1 MHILVDIGNTNILFG
16 KFDNFNFVEQLRIET
31 KVFDKDISKVDS
43 ETYTKIHNF
52 IGNDCSDFFI
62 SGVVPDT
69 ILILINFMKNFQDLN
84 IVEIDNKYLG
94 NLIKV
99 DVDMPDEVGVDRL
112 INSYAGLNL
121 YNGPLIIIDFGT
133 SLPSSTKEI
142 SSKIADTGA
151 VILDAPLGRTPHHA
165 KDGLLNIMASGD
177 KDAFDA
183 VRTIL
188 ENLGEN
194 VFYLGDLGTGHTIKL
209 MNNFF
214 GMTIANAMAEV
225 FAVADAAGVSRQTV
239 YKVISAGPLHSSM
252 MDFISAFGLEGDK
265 SKLEFAIKNA
275 FKDVSYYRLMT
286 QNLGINSIMS
296 ESASKALSQAND
308 VGYANAMVCEM
319 IDFFKKHYSSDSI

>member
-1 MHILVDIGNTNILFG
+1 MESRIGFVGLGLMGSAMVGRLQDCNYQLTVLGNKDRTGLDQALARGALEAASGVDLAKQSDVIMLCMGTSEQVEERILG
-16 KFDNFNFVEQLRIET
+16 EQGI
-31 KVFDKDISKVDS
+31 
-43 ETYTKIHNF
+43 
-52 IGNDCSDFFI
+52 I
-62 SGVVPDT
+62 SG
-69 ILILINFMKNFQDLN
+69 LSSGK
-84 IVEIDNKYLG
+84 
-94 NLIKV
+94 
-99 DVDMPDEVGVDRL
+99 
-112 INSYAGLNL
+112 
-121 YNGPLIIIDFGT
+121 IIIDFGT

-225 FAVADAAGVSRQTV
+225 FAVADAAGVSRETV

-308 VGYANAMVCEM
+308 GGYANAMVCEM
-319 IDFFKKHYSSDSI
+319 IDFFKKHYSSDRM

>member
-1 MHILVDIGNTNILFG
+1 MESRIGFVGLGLMGSAMVGRLQDCNYQLTVLGNKDRTGLDQALTRGALEAASGVDLAKQSDVIMLCMGTSDQVEERILG
-16 KFDNFNFVEQLRIET
+16 EQGI
-31 KVFDKDISKVDS
+31 
-43 ETYTKIHNF
+43 
-52 IGNDCSDFFI
+52 I
-62 SGVVPDT
+62 SG
-69 ILILINFMKNFQDLN
+69 LSSGK
-84 IVEIDNKYLG
+84 
-94 NLIKV
+94 
-99 DVDMPDEVGVDRL
+99 
-112 INSYAGLNL
+112 
-121 YNGPLIIIDFGT
+121 IIIDFGT

-308 VGYANAMVCEM
+308 GGYANAMVCEM

>member
-1 MHILVDIGNTNILFG
+1 MESRIGFVGLGLMGSAMVGRLQDYNYQLTVLGNKDRTGLDQALARGALEAASGVDLAKQSDVIMLCMGTSDQVEERILGEHGI
-16 KFDNFNFVEQLRIET
+16 
-31 KVFDKDISKVDS
+31 
-43 ETYTKIHNF
+43 
-52 IGNDCSDFFI
+52 I
-62 SGVVPDT
+62 SG
-69 ILILINFMKNFQDLN
+69 LSSGK
-84 IVEIDNKYLG
+84 
-94 NLIKV
+94 
-99 DVDMPDEVGVDRL
+99 
-112 INSYAGLNL
+112 
-121 YNGPLIIIDFGT
+121 IIIDFGT

-225 FAVADAAGVSRQTV
+225 FAVADAAGVSRETV

-308 VGYANAMVCEM
+308 GGYANAMVCEM
-319 IDFFKKHYSSDSI
+319 IDFFKKHYSSDTM

>member
-1 MHILVDIGNTNILFG
+1 MEFRIGFVGLGLMGSAMVGRLQDCNYQLTVLGNKDRTGLDQALARGALEAASGVDLAKQSDVIMLCMGTSDQVEERILG
-16 KFDNFNFVEQLRIET
+16 EQGI
-31 KVFDKDISKVDS
+31 
-43 ETYTKIHNF
+43 
-52 IGNDCSDFFI
+52 I
-62 SGVVPDT
+62 SG
-69 ILILINFMKNFQDLN
+69 LSSGK
-84 IVEIDNKYLG
+84 
-94 NLIKV
+94 
-99 DVDMPDEVGVDRL
+99 
-112 INSYAGLNL
+112 
-121 YNGPLIIIDFGT
+121 IIIDFGT

-165 KDGLLNIMASGD
+165 KHGLLNIMASGD

-225 FAVADAAGVSRQTV
+225 FAVADAAGVSRETV

-308 VGYANAMVCEM
+308 DGYANAMVCEM

>member
-1 MHILVDIGNTNILFG
+1 MESRIGFVGLGLMGSAMVGRLQDCNYQLTVLGNKDRTGLDQALARGALEAASGVDLAKQSDVIMLCMGTSDQVEERILG
-16 KFDNFNFVEQLRIET
+16 EQGI
-31 KVFDKDISKVDS
+31 
-43 ETYTKIHNF
+43 
-52 IGNDCSDFFI
+52 I
-62 SGVVPDT
+62 SG
-69 ILILINFMKNFQDLN
+69 LASGK
-84 IVEIDNKYLG
+84 
-94 NLIKV
+94 
-99 DVDMPDEVGVDRL
+99 
-112 INSYAGLNL
+112 
-121 YNGPLIIIDFGT
+121 IIIDFGT

-225 FAVADAAGVSRQTV
+225 FAVADAAGVSRETV

-308 VGYANAMVCEM
+308 GGYANAMVCEM
-319 IDFFKKHYSSDSI
+319 IDFFKKHYSLDRM

>member
-1 MHILVDIGNTNILFG
+1 MESRIGFVGLGLMGSAMVGRLQDCNYQLTVLGNKDRTGLDQALARGALEAASGVDLAKQSDVIMLCMGTSDQVEERILG
-16 KFDNFNFVEQLRIET
+16 EQGI
-31 KVFDKDISKVDS
+31 
-43 ETYTKIHNF
+43 
-52 IGNDCSDFFI
+52 I
-62 SGVVPDT
+62 SG
-69 ILILINFMKNFQDLN
+69 LSSGK
-84 IVEIDNKYLG
+84 
-94 NLIKV
+94 
-99 DVDMPDEVGVDRL
+99 
-112 INSYAGLNL
+112 
-121 YNGPLIIIDFGT
+121 IIIDFGT

-214 GMTIANAMAEV
+214 GMSIANAMAEV
-225 FAVADAAGVSRQTV
+225 FAVADAAGVSRETV

-308 VGYANAMVCEM
+308 GGYANAMVCEM
-319 IDFFKKHYSSDSI
+319 IDFFKKHYSLDRM

>member
-1 MHILVDIGNTNILFG
+1 MEFRIGFVGLGLMGSAMVGRLQDCNYQLTVLGNKDRTGLDQALARGALEAASGVDLAKQSDVIMLCMGTSDQVEERILG
-16 KFDNFNFVEQLRIET
+16 EQGI
-31 KVFDKDISKVDS
+31 
-43 ETYTKIHNF
+43 
-52 IGNDCSDFFI
+52 I
-62 SGVVPDT
+62 SG
-69 ILILINFMKNFQDLN
+69 LSSGK
-84 IVEIDNKYLG
+84 
-94 NLIKV
+94 
-99 DVDMPDEVGVDRL
+99 
-112 INSYAGLNL
+112 
-121 YNGPLIIIDFGT
+121 IIIDFGT

-225 FAVADAAGVSRQTV
+225 FAVADAAGVSRETV

-308 VGYANAMVCEM
+308 GGYANAMVCEM
-319 IDFFKKHYSSDSI
+319 IDFFKKHYSSDRM

>member
-1 MHILVDIGNTNILFG
+1 MESRIGFVGLGLMGSAMVGRLQDCNYQLTVLGNKDRTGLDQALARGALEAASGVDLAKQSDVIMLCMGTSDQVEERILG
-16 KFDNFNFVEQLRIET
+16 EQGI
-31 KVFDKDISKVDS
+31 
-43 ETYTKIHNF
+43 
-52 IGNDCSDFFI
+52 I
-62 SGVVPDT
+62 SG
-69 ILILINFMKNFQDLN
+69 LSSGK
-84 IVEIDNKYLG
+84 
-94 NLIKV
+94 
-99 DVDMPDEVGVDRL
+99 
-112 INSYAGLNL
+112 
-121 YNGPLIIIDFGT
+121 IIIDFGT

-177 KDAFDA
+177 KDAFNA

-209 MNNFF
+209 MNNLF

-308 VGYANAMVCEM
+308 GGYANAMVCEM
-319 IDFFKKHYSSDSI
+319 INFFKKHYSMDRM

>member
-1 MHILVDIGNTNILFG
+1 MEFRIGFVGLGLMGSAMVGRLQDCNYQLTVLGNKDRTGLDQALARGALEAASGVDLAKQSDVIMLCMGTSDQVEERILG
-16 KFDNFNFVEQLRIET
+16 EQGI
-31 KVFDKDISKVDS
+31 
-43 ETYTKIHNF
+43 
-52 IGNDCSDFFI
+52 I
-62 SGVVPDT
+62 SG
-69 ILILINFMKNFQDLN
+69 LSSGK
-84 IVEIDNKYLG
+84 
-94 NLIKV
+94 
-99 DVDMPDEVGVDRL
+99 
-112 INSYAGLNL
+112 
-121 YNGPLIIIDFGT
+121 IIIDFGT

-142 SSKIADTGA
+142 SSKIADTGT

-225 FAVADAAGVSRQTV
+225 FAVADAAGVSRETV

-308 VGYANAMVCEM
+308 DGYSNAMVCEM

>member
-1 MHILVDIGNTNILFG
+1 MEARIGFVGLGLMGSAMVGRLQDCNYQLTVLGNKDRTGLDQALARGALEAASGVDLAKQSDVIMLCMGTSDQVEERILG
-16 KFDNFNFVEQLRIET
+16 EQGI
-31 KVFDKDISKVDS
+31 
-43 ETYTKIHNF
+43 
-52 IGNDCSDFFI
+52 I
-62 SGVVPDT
+62 SG
-69 ILILINFMKNFQDLN
+69 LSSGK
-84 IVEIDNKYLG
+84 
-94 NLIKV
+94 
-99 DVDMPDEVGVDRL
+99 
-112 INSYAGLNL
+112 
-121 YNGPLIIIDFGT
+121 IIIDFGT

-225 FAVADAAGVSRQTV
+225 FAVADAAGVSRETV

-252 MDFISAFGLEGDK
+252 MDFISAFGLKGDK

-308 VGYANAMVCEM
+308 GGYANAMVCEM
-319 IDFFKKHYSSDSI
+319 IDFFKKHYSLDRM

>member
-1 MHILVDIGNTNILFG
+1 MESRIGFVGLGLMGSAMVGRLQDCNYQLTVLGNKDRTGLDQALTRGALEAASGLDLAKQSDVIMLCMGTSDQVEERILG
-16 KFDNFNFVEQLRIET
+16 EQGI
-31 KVFDKDISKVDS
+31 
-43 ETYTKIHNF
+43 
-52 IGNDCSDFFI
+52 I
-62 SGVVPDT
+62 SG
-69 ILILINFMKNFQDLN
+69 LSSGK
-84 IVEIDNKYLG
+84 
-94 NLIKV
+94 
-99 DVDMPDEVGVDRL
+99 
-112 INSYAGLNL
+112 
-121 YNGPLIIIDFGT
+121 IIIDFGT

-308 VGYANAMVCEM
+308 DGYSNAMVCEM
-319 IDFFKKHYSSDSI
+319 IDFFKKHYSSDRM

>member
-1 MHILVDIGNTNILFG
+1 MESRIGFVGLGLMGSAMVGRLQDCNYQLTVLGNKDRTGLDQALTRGALEAASGLDLAKQSDVIMLCMGTSDQVEERILGEKGI
-16 KFDNFNFVEQLRIET
+16 
-31 KVFDKDISKVDS
+31 
-43 ETYTKIHNF
+43 
-52 IGNDCSDFFI
+52 I
-62 SGVVPDT
+62 SG
-69 ILILINFMKNFQDLN
+69 LSSGK
-84 IVEIDNKYLG
+84 
-94 NLIKV
+94 
-99 DVDMPDEVGVDRL
+99 
-112 INSYAGLNL
+112 
-121 YNGPLIIIDFGT
+121 IIIDFGT

-308 VGYANAMVCEM
+308 DGYANAMVCEM
-319 IDFFKKHYSSDSI
+319 INFFKKHYSSDRM

>member
-1 MHILVDIGNTNILFG
+1 MESRIGFVGLGLMGSAMVGRLQDCNYQLTVLGNKDRTGLDQALARGALEAASGVDLAKQSDVIMLCMGTSDQVEERILG
-16 KFDNFNFVEQLRIET
+16 EQGI
-31 KVFDKDISKVDS
+31 
-43 ETYTKIHNF
+43 
-52 IGNDCSDFFI
+52 I
-62 SGVVPDT
+62 SG
-69 ILILINFMKNFQDLN
+69 LSSGK
-84 IVEIDNKYLG
+84 
-94 NLIKV
+94 
-99 DVDMPDEVGVDRL
+99 
-112 INSYAGLNL
+112 
-121 YNGPLIIIDFGT
+121 IIIDFGT

-225 FAVADAAGVSRQTV
+225 FAVADAAGVSRETV

-308 VGYANAMVCEM
+308 DGYANAMVCEM
-319 IDFFKKHYSSDSI
+319 IDFFKKHYSSDII

>member
-1 MHILVDIGNTNILFG
+1 MESRIGFVGLGLMGSAMVGRLQDCNYQLTVLGNKDRTGLDQALTRGALEAASGLDLAKQSDVIMLCMGTSDQVEERILG
-16 KFDNFNFVEQLRIET
+16 EQGI
-31 KVFDKDISKVDS
+31 
-43 ETYTKIHNF
+43 
-52 IGNDCSDFFI
+52 I
-62 SGVVPDT
+62 SG
-69 ILILINFMKNFQDLN
+69 LSSGK
-84 IVEIDNKYLG
+84 
-94 NLIKV
+94 
-99 DVDMPDEVGVDRL
+99 
-112 INSYAGLNL
+112 
-121 YNGPLIIIDFGT
+121 IIIDFGT

-225 FAVADAAGVSRQTV
+225 FAVADAAGVSRETV

-308 VGYANAMVCEM
+308 DGYSNAMVCEM
-319 IDFFKKHYSSDSI
+319 IDFFKKHYSSDRM

>member
-1 MHILVDIGNTNILFG
+1 MEARIGFVGLGLMGSAMVGRLQDCNYQLTVLGNKDRTGLDQALTRGALEAASGVDLAKQSDVIMLCMGTSDQVEERILG
-16 KFDNFNFVEQLRIET
+16 EQGI
-31 KVFDKDISKVDS
+31 
-43 ETYTKIHNF
+43 
-52 IGNDCSDFFI
+52 I
-62 SGVVPDT
+62 SG
-69 ILILINFMKNFQDLN
+69 LSSGK
-84 IVEIDNKYLG
+84 
-94 NLIKV
+94 
-99 DVDMPDEVGVDRL
+99 
-112 INSYAGLNL
+112 
-121 YNGPLIIIDFGT
+121 IIIDFGT

-225 FAVADAAGVSRQTV
+225 FAVADAAGVSRETV

-308 VGYANAMVCEM
+308 DGYANAMVCEM
-319 IDFFKKHYSSDSI
+319 IDFFRKHYSSDRM

>member
-1 MHILVDIGNTNILFG
+1 MESRIGFVGLGLMGSAMVGRLQDCNYQLTVLGNKDRTGLDQALARGALEAASGVDLAKQSDVIMLCMGTSDQVEERILG
-16 KFDNFNFVEQLRIET
+16 EQGI
-31 KVFDKDISKVDS
+31 
-43 ETYTKIHNF
+43 
-52 IGNDCSDFFI
+52 I
-62 SGVVPDT
+62 SG
-69 ILILINFMKNFQDLN
+69 LSSGK
-84 IVEIDNKYLG
+84 
-94 NLIKV
+94 
-99 DVDMPDEVGVDRL
+99 
-112 INSYAGLNL
+112 
-121 YNGPLIIIDFGT
+121 IIIDFGT

-225 FAVADAAGVSRQTV
+225 FAVADAAGISRQTV

-308 VGYANAMVCEM
+308 DGYANAMVCEM
-319 IDFFKKHYSSDSI
+319 IDFFKKHYSSDRM

>member
-1 MHILVDIGNTNILFG
+1 MESRIGFVGLGLMGSAMVGRLQDCNYQLTVLGNKDRTGLDQALARGALEAASGVDLAKQSDVIMLCMGTSDQVEERILG
-16 KFDNFNFVEQLRIET
+16 EQGI
-31 KVFDKDISKVDS
+31 
-43 ETYTKIHNF
+43 
-52 IGNDCSDFFI
+52 I
-62 SGVVPDT
+62 SG
-69 ILILINFMKNFQDLN
+69 LS
-84 IVEIDNKYLG
+84 LG
-94 NLIKV
+94 K
-99 DVDMPDEVGVDRL
+99 
-112 INSYAGLNL
+112 
-121 YNGPLIIIDFGT
+121 IIIDFGT

-225 FAVADAAGVSRQTV
+225 FAVADAAGVSRETV

-308 VGYANAMVCEM
+308 GGYANAMVCEM
-319 IDFFKKHYSSDSI
+319 IDFFKKHYSSDTM

>member
-1 MHILVDIGNTNILFG
+1 MESRIGFVGLGLMGSAMVGRLQDCNYQLTVLGNKDRTGLDQALARGALEAASAVDLAKQSDVIMLCMGTSDQVEERILG
-16 KFDNFNFVEQLRIET
+16 EQGI
-31 KVFDKDISKVDS
+31 
-43 ETYTKIHNF
+43 
-52 IGNDCSDFFI
+52 I
-62 SGVVPDT
+62 SG
-69 ILILINFMKNFQDLN
+69 LSSGK
-84 IVEIDNKYLG
+84 
-94 NLIKV
+94 
-99 DVDMPDEVGVDRL
+99 
-112 INSYAGLNL
+112 
-121 YNGPLIIIDFGT
+121 IIIDFGT

-225 FAVADAAGVSRQTV
+225 FAVADAAGVSRETV

-308 VGYANAMVCEM
+308 DGYANAMVCEM

>member
-1 MHILVDIGNTNILFG
+1 MESRIGFVGLGLMGSAMVGRLQDCNYQLTVLGNKDRTGLDQALTRGALEAASGVDLAKKSDVIMLCMGTSDQVEERILG
-16 KFDNFNFVEQLRIET
+16 EQGI
-31 KVFDKDISKVDS
+31 
-43 ETYTKIHNF
+43 
-52 IGNDCSDFFI
+52 I
-62 SGVVPDT
+62 SG
-69 ILILINFMKNFQDLN
+69 LSSGK
-84 IVEIDNKYLG
+84 
-94 NLIKV
+94 
-99 DVDMPDEVGVDRL
+99 
-112 INSYAGLNL
+112 
-121 YNGPLIIIDFGT
+121 IIIDFGT

-296 ESASKALSQAND
+296 ESANKALSQAND
-308 VGYANAMVCEM
+308 DGYANAMVCEM
-319 IDFFKKHYSSDSI
+319 IDFFKKHYSSDRM

>member
-1 MHILVDIGNTNILFG
+1 MESRIGFVGLGLMGSAMVGRLQDCNYQLTVLGNKDRTGLDQALARGALEAASGVDLAKQSDVIMLCMGTSDQVEERILG
-16 KFDNFNFVEQLRIET
+16 EQGI
-31 KVFDKDISKVDS
+31 
-43 ETYTKIHNF
+43 
-52 IGNDCSDFFI
+52 I
-62 SGVVPDT
+62 SG
-69 ILILINFMKNFQDLN
+69 LSSGK
-84 IVEIDNKYLG
+84 
-94 NLIKV
+94 
-99 DVDMPDEVGVDRL
+99 
-112 INSYAGLNL
+112 
-121 YNGPLIIIDFGT
+121 IIIDFGT

-142 SSKIADTGA
+142 SSKISDTGA

-225 FAVADAAGVSRQTV
+225 FAVADAAGVSRETV

-308 VGYANAMVCEM
+308 GGYANAMVCEM
-319 IDFFKKHYSSDSI
+319 IDFFKKHYSSDRM

>member
-1 MHILVDIGNTNILFG
+1 MESRIGFVGLGLMGSAMVGRLQDCNYQLTVLGNKDRTGLDQALARGALEAASGVDLAKQSDVIMLCMGTSDQVEERILG
-16 KFDNFNFVEQLRIET
+16 EQGI
-31 KVFDKDISKVDS
+31 
-43 ETYTKIHNF
+43 
-52 IGNDCSDFFI
+52 I
-62 SGVVPDT
+62 SG
-69 ILILINFMKNFQDLN
+69 LSSGK
-84 IVEIDNKYLG
+84 
-94 NLIKV
+94 
-99 DVDMPDEVGVDRL
+99 
-112 INSYAGLNL
+112 
-121 YNGPLIIIDFGT
+121 IIIDFGT

-225 FAVADAAGVSRQTV
+225 FAVADAAGVSRETV

-308 VGYANAMVCEM
+308 DGYANAMVCEM

>member
-1 MHILVDIGNTNILFG
+1 MESRIGFVGLGLMGSAMVGRLQDCNYQLTVLGNKDRTGLDQALARGALEAASGVDLAKQSDVIMLCMGTSDQVEERILG
-16 KFDNFNFVEQLRIET
+16 EQGI
-31 KVFDKDISKVDS
+31 
-43 ETYTKIHNF
+43 
-52 IGNDCSDFFI
+52 I
-62 SGVVPDT
+62 SG
-69 ILILINFMKNFQDLN
+69 LASGK
-84 IVEIDNKYLG
+84 
-94 NLIKV
+94 
-99 DVDMPDEVGVDRL
+99 
-112 INSYAGLNL
+112 
-121 YNGPLIIIDFGT
+121 IIIDFGT

-142 SSKIADTGA
+142 SSKISDTGA

-225 FAVADAAGVSRQTV
+225 FAVADAAGVSRETV

-308 VGYANAMVCEM
+308 DGYANAMVCEM
-319 IDFFKKHYSSDSI
+319 IDFFKKHYSLDRM

>member
-1 MHILVDIGNTNILFG
+1 MESRIGFVGLGLMGSAMVGRLQDCNYQLTVLGNKDRTGLDQALTRGALEAASGLDLAKQSDVIMLCMGTSDQVEERILG
-16 KFDNFNFVEQLRIET
+16 EQGI
-31 KVFDKDISKVDS
+31 
-43 ETYTKIHNF
+43 
-52 IGNDCSDFFI
+52 I
-62 SGVVPDT
+62 SG
-69 ILILINFMKNFQDLN
+69 LSSGK
-84 IVEIDNKYLG
+84 
-94 NLIKV
+94 
-99 DVDMPDEVGVDRL
+99 
-112 INSYAGLNL
+112 
-121 YNGPLIIIDFGT
+121 IIIDFGT

-177 KDAFDA
+177 KGAFDA

-286 QNLGINSIMS
+286 QNLGVNSIMS

-308 VGYANAMVCEM
+308 DGYANAMVCEM
-319 IDFFKKHYSSDSI
+319 IDFFKKHYSLDRM

>member
-1 MHILVDIGNTNILFG
+1 MESRIGFVGLGLMGSAMVGRLQDCNYQLTVLGNKDRTGLDQALARGALEAASGVDLAKQSDVIMLCMGTSDQVEERILG
-16 KFDNFNFVEQLRIET
+16 EQGI
-31 KVFDKDISKVDS
+31 
-43 ETYTKIHNF
+43 
-52 IGNDCSDFFI
+52 I
-62 SGVVPDT
+62 SG
-69 ILILINFMKNFQDLN
+69 LSSGK
-84 IVEIDNKYLG
+84 
-94 NLIKV
+94 
-99 DVDMPDEVGVDRL
+99 
-112 INSYAGLNL
+112 
-121 YNGPLIIIDFGT
+121 IIIDFGT

-225 FAVADAAGVSRQTV
+225 FAVADAAGVSRETV

-252 MDFISAFGLEGDK
+252 MDFISAFGLKGDK

-308 VGYANAMVCEM
+308 DGYANAMVCEM
-319 IDFFKKHYSSDSI
+319 IDFFKKHYSSDRM

>member
-1 MHILVDIGNTNILFG
+1 MESRIGFVGLGLMGSAMVGRLQDCNYQLTVLGNKDRTGLDQALARGALEAASGVDLAKQSDVIMLCMGTSDQVEERILG
-16 KFDNFNFVEQLRIET
+16 EQGI
-31 KVFDKDISKVDS
+31 
-43 ETYTKIHNF
+43 
-52 IGNDCSDFFI
+52 I
-62 SGVVPDT
+62 SG
-69 ILILINFMKNFQDLN
+69 LSSGK
-84 IVEIDNKYLG
+84 
-94 NLIKV
+94 
-99 DVDMPDEVGVDRL
+99 
-112 INSYAGLNL
+112 
-121 YNGPLIIIDFGT
+121 IIIDFGT

-177 KDAFDA
+177 KNAFDT

-225 FAVADAAGVSRQTV
+225 FAVADAAGVSRETV

-308 VGYANAMVCEM
+308 GGYANAMVCEM
-319 IDFFKKHYSSDSI
+319 IDFFKKHYSLDRM

>member
-1 MHILVDIGNTNILFG
+1 MESRIGFVGLGLMGSAMVGRLQDCNYQLTVLGNKDRTGLDQALARGALEAASGVDLAKQCDVIMLCMGTSDQVEERILG
-16 KFDNFNFVEQLRIET
+16 EQGI
-31 KVFDKDISKVDS
+31 
-43 ETYTKIHNF
+43 
-52 IGNDCSDFFI
+52 I
-62 SGVVPDT
+62 SG
-69 ILILINFMKNFQDLN
+69 LSSGK
-84 IVEIDNKYLG
+84 
-94 NLIKV
+94 
-99 DVDMPDEVGVDRL
+99 
-112 INSYAGLNL
+112 
-121 YNGPLIIIDFGT
+121 IIIDFGT

-225 FAVADAAGVSRQTV
+225 FAVADAAGVSRETV

-308 VGYANAMVCEM
+308 GGYENAMVCEM
-319 IDFFKKHYSSDSI
+319 IDFFKKHYSLDRM

>member
-1 MHILVDIGNTNILFG
+1 MESRIGFVGLGLMGSAMVGRLQDYNYQLTVLGNKDRTGLDQALARGALEAASGVDLAKQSDVIMLCMGTSDQVEERILG
-16 KFDNFNFVEQLRIET
+16 EQGI
-31 KVFDKDISKVDS
+31 
-43 ETYTKIHNF
+43 
-52 IGNDCSDFFI
+52 I
-62 SGVVPDT
+62 SG
-69 ILILINFMKNFQDLN
+69 LSSGK
-84 IVEIDNKYLG
+84 
-94 NLIKV
+94 
-99 DVDMPDEVGVDRL
+99 
-112 INSYAGLNL
+112 
-121 YNGPLIIIDFGT
+121 IIIDFGT

-225 FAVADAAGVSRQTV
+225 FAVADAAGVSRETV

-308 VGYANAMVCEM
+308 DGYSNAMVCEM

>member
-1 MHILVDIGNTNILFG
+1 MESRIGFVGLGLMGSAMVGRLQDCNYQLTVLGNKDRTGLDQALTRGALEAASGLDLAKQSDVIMLCMGTSDQVEERILG
-16 KFDNFNFVEQLRIET
+16 EQGI
-31 KVFDKDISKVDS
+31 
-43 ETYTKIHNF
+43 
-52 IGNDCSDFFI
+52 I
-62 SGVVPDT
+62 SG
-69 ILILINFMKNFQDLN
+69 LSSGK
-84 IVEIDNKYLG
+84 
-94 NLIKV
+94 
-99 DVDMPDEVGVDRL
+99 
-112 INSYAGLNL
+112 
-121 YNGPLIIIDFGT
+121 IIIDFGT

-308 VGYANAMVCEM
+308 DGYANAMVCEM
-319 IDFFKKHYSSDSI
+319 IDFFKKHYSSDRI

>member
-1 MHILVDIGNTNILFG
+1 MESRIGFVGLGLMGSAMVGRLQDCNYQLTVLGNKDRTGLDQALARGALEAASGVDLAKQSDVIMLCMGTSDQVEERILG
-16 KFDNFNFVEQLRIET
+16 EQGI
-31 KVFDKDISKVDS
+31 
-43 ETYTKIHNF
+43 
-52 IGNDCSDFFI
+52 I
-62 SGVVPDT
+62 SG
-69 ILILINFMKNFQDLN
+69 LSSGK
-84 IVEIDNKYLG
+84 
-94 NLIKV
+94 
-99 DVDMPDEVGVDRL
+99 
-112 INSYAGLNL
+112 
-121 YNGPLIIIDFGT
+121 IIIDFGT

-225 FAVADAAGVSRQTV
+225 FAVADAAGVSRETV

-308 VGYANAMVCEM
+308 GGYANAMVCEM
-319 IDFFKKHYSSDSI
+319 IDFFKKHYSSDRI

>member
-1 MHILVDIGNTNILFG
+1 MEGNMESRIGFVGLGLMGSAMVGRLQDCNYQLTVLGNKDRTGLDQALARGALEAASGVDLAKQSDVIMLCMGTSDQVEERILG
-16 KFDNFNFVEQLRIET
+16 EQGI
-31 KVFDKDISKVDS
+31 
-43 ETYTKIHNF
+43 
-52 IGNDCSDFFI
+52 I
-62 SGVVPDT
+62 SG
-69 ILILINFMKNFQDLN
+69 LSSGK
-84 IVEIDNKYLG
+84 
-94 NLIKV
+94 
-99 DVDMPDEVGVDRL
+99 
-112 INSYAGLNL
+112 
-121 YNGPLIIIDFGT
+121 IIIDFGT

-308 VGYANAMVCEM
+308 DGYANAMVCEM
-319 IDFFKKHYSSDSI
+319 IDFFKKHYSSDRM

>member
-1 MHILVDIGNTNILFG
+1 METRIGFVGLGLMGSAMVGRLQDCNYQLTVLGNKDRTGLDQALTRGALEAASGVDLAKQSDVIMLCMGTSDQVEERILG
-16 KFDNFNFVEQLRIET
+16 EQGI
-31 KVFDKDISKVDS
+31 
-43 ETYTKIHNF
+43 
-52 IGNDCSDFFI
+52 I
-62 SGVVPDT
+62 SG
-69 ILILINFMKNFQDLN
+69 LSSGK
-84 IVEIDNKYLG
+84 
-94 NLIKV
+94 
-99 DVDMPDEVGVDRL
+99 
-112 INSYAGLNL
+112 
-121 YNGPLIIIDFGT
+121 IIIDFGT

-308 VGYANAMVCEM
+308 GGYANAMVCEM
-319 IDFFKKHYSSDSI
+319 IDFFKKHYSSDRM

>member
-1 MHILVDIGNTNILFG
+1 MESRIGFVGLGLMGSAMVGRLQDCNYQLTVLGNKDRTGLDQALARGALEAASGVDLAKQSDVIMLCMGTSDQVEERILG
-16 KFDNFNFVEQLRIET
+16 EQGI
-31 KVFDKDISKVDS
+31 
-43 ETYTKIHNF
+43 
-52 IGNDCSDFFI
+52 I
-62 SGVVPDT
+62 SG
-69 ILILINFMKNFQDLN
+69 LSSGK
-84 IVEIDNKYLG
+84 
-94 NLIKV
+94 
-99 DVDMPDEVGVDRL
+99 
-112 INSYAGLNL
+112 
-121 YNGPLIIIDFGT
+121 IIIDFGT

-252 MDFISAFGLEGDK
+252 MDFIFAFGLEGDK

-308 VGYANAMVCEM
+308 DGYANAMVCEM
-319 IDFFKKHYSSDSI
+319 IDFFKKHYSSDRM